1 MQHITEWEHLTREQ
15 CFATPACHE
24 AWSHHFRWP
33 HQYPEV
39 ILAKDVP
46 ELPPLE
52 SWLISTFDV
61 TTRQAG
67 DVAEFLLGLPY
78 FIGGLFVLWLLWK
91 IISIPFKRWA
101 ENQRAWDEEQNQL
114 HGSAREASRG
124 DLEDAGMM
132 GKNSAGLLIGR
143 AGPGWDNQLVRY
155 PGDAHLITFAPTGS
169 GKGVSAVI
177 PNLLDYQGSVICIDP
192 KGENAAITA
201 RRREMGQDVHLLD
214 PWGLAGDET
223 ASFNP
228 IDWLDP
234 DGETFEEDALMLAD
248 TLVMDSANDHW
259 SKEATAL
266 MAGILMHIAA
276 SEPEQNQHLLQLNR
290 LLSLPPAEF
299 ADLLVAMSQ
308 SPVEAVQLCA
318 NRFRGKSPNEASGVM
333 SSAQSHLHFLETRA
347 MRRVLSRSDF
357 DPLKIKA
364 KPTTI
369 YLILPA
375 ERLSS
380 HARWLRLMVSLFLAA
395 LAKDRTRP
403 EKPVL
408 FMLDEF
414 AALGRLQMVET
425 AMGLMRGYGVKLWPI
440 LQDLSQLRAHYREQW
455 ESFIANAGAIQVFG
469 TNDQSTAQYF
479 SHMAGM
485 TTMQAESSN
494 DAGSSFSRTGR
505 ALFMLDEI
513 RRINSVNQLLF
524 VQGMHPCMVGKAFYY
539 AMSQFKGMYDPTTPI
554 ETIRTASNGFLWP
567 AMVPSSG
574 MVAK

>member
-1 MQHITEWEHLTREQ
+1 MEPIHTWEHLTQAECRAVDD
-15 CFATPACHE
+15 CWLAVRYHLVDAN
-24 AWSHHFRWP
+24 R
-33 HQYPEV
+33 YPEV
-39 ILAKDVP
+39 LLKETPPPWAIPSPGEEWLMEHVGWSKD
-46 ELPPLE
+46 
-52 SWLISTFDV
+52 T
-61 TTRQAG
+61 
-67 DVAEFLLGLPY
+67 AEAAIEITYGGFQLVMALL
-78 FIGGLFVLWLLWK
+78 VLWFAWK
-91 IISIPFKRWA
+91 VLGWPLRKWA
-101 ENQRAWDEEQNQL
+101 ERQRAFQEEQDQL
-114 HGSAREASRG
+114 HGSSRHATRG
-124 DLEDAGMM
+124 DLEDAAMM

-143 AGPGWDNQLVRY
+143 AGSGWDNQLVRY

-201 RRREMGQDVHLLD
+201 RRRREMGQDVHLLD
-214 PWGLAGDET
+214 PWGLAGKET

-234 DGETFEEDALMLAD
+234 DGPTFEEDALMLAD

-276 SEPEQNQHLLQLNR
+276 SEPDDQRNLLQLNR

-299 ADLLVAMSQ
+299 ADLLLAMSQ
-308 SPVEAVQLCA
+308 SPVEAVQLCS
-318 NRFRGKSPNEASGVM
+318 NKFRGKSPNEASGVL

-364 KPTTI
+364 KPTTV

-395 LAKDRTRP
+395 LAQDRTRP

-440 LQDLSQLRAHYREQW
+440 LQDLSQLRANYREKW
-455 ESFIANAGAIQVFG
+455 ESFVANAGAIQVFG

-479 SHMAGM
+479 SQMAGM

-494 DAGSSFSRTGR
+494 DAGSSYSRTGR
-505 ALFMLDEI
+505 PLFMPDEI
-513 RRINSVNQLLF
+513 RRIDRVNQLLF

-539 AMSQFKGMYDPTTPI
+539 DMSEFKGMFDPNPYR
-554 ETIRTASNGFLWP
+554 EG
-567 AMVPSSG
+567 
-574 MVAK
+574 